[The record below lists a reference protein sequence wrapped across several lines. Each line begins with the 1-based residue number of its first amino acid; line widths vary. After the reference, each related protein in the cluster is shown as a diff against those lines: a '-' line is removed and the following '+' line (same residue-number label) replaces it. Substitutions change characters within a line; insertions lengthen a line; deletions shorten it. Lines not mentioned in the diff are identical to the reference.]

1 MGSFT
6 ALKTSK
12 RALGFGIL
20 LIAAVILVPALASF
34 QSINAFVNT
43 HYVTIKSPIQGPLNG
58 FAKKRP
64 ASRCKVW
71 AA

>member
-1 MGSFT
+1 MASFT

-34 QSINAFVNT
+34 QSMNAIVNT
-43 HYVTIKSPIQGPLNG
+43 HYVTIKSPIKGALDG
-58 FAKKRP
+58 LAKERP
-64 ASRCKVW
+64 ASRCKV
-71 AA
+71 